1 MKLLKVIDGYLNKAE
16 GALLIVM
23 LTVMIVLA
31 FAQVVLR
38 NVFSAGFLWADIL
51 LRHFVLW
58 IGFLGGALGISHKRH
73 INIDAFTHYMSPK
86 VHSATS
92 VFTNLFAAGICV
104 WLSNAAI
111 RFLEAEISVKSFV
124 YGEIPAWY
132 AELIIP
138 VGFALFVFHFLVRA
152 ATAVE
157 ELRKKESMA

>member
-1 MKLLKVIDGYLNKAE
+1 MKFLKAIDGYLNKAE
-16 GALLIVM
+16 GMLLIVM

-51 LRHFVLW
+51 LRHLVLW
-58 IGFLGGALGISHKRH
+58 IGFLGGALGVSHKRH
-73 INIDAFTHYMSPK
+73 INVDAFTHYMSPK
-86 VHSATS
+86 VLSATS
-92 VFTNLFAAGICV
+92 VVTNLFAAGICV

-111 RFLEAEISVKSFV
+111 RFLEAEMSVRSYV
-124 YGEIPAWY
+124 YGEIPSWY

-152 ATAVE
+152 VTALE
-157 ELRKKESMA
+157 EFRKKESMA